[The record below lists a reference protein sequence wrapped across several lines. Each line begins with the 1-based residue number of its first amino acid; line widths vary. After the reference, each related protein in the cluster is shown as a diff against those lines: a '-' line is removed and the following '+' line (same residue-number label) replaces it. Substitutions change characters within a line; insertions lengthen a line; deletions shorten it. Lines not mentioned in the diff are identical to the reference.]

1 MFGIVRPC
9 RHRLQC
15 GLFGEWAAHLCGL
28 CLTLRD
34 LHGQSARL
42 VTNYDG
48 LLVSV
53 LTEAQNPGEAPHRS
67 AGPCALRRFR
77 RADVL
82 DASATGAQLAASI
95 SLVLAAGKIR
105 DHVVDRDGAYARRLV
120 AAGAGLAA
128 GRWLAAGQR
137 TGAAIGFDTA
147 VLTEA
152 IGRQAELERTSGVAL
167 LEVTEP
173 TETAVSAAFA
183 HTAVLA
189 GRPGNASALAEAG
202 RRFGRIAHL
211 LDAAE
216 DLSDDE
222 AAGSYN
228 PLIATGTDLAAARQH
243 CVDAVGDLRHSVG
256 LLELEQPT
264 LAQSL
269 LAGEVGLAVDR
280 VFRKILR
287 DNGLASANWPPGPG
301 GPGPGG
307 PGQPYP
313 GNPGQPYPGGP
324 GQPYPGGPG
333 PYPGGDRPPGTQ
345 DPGQQ
350 QPGPYDQMPGDVFK
364 PAPWQQGGNQGQ
376 WRPQGVP
383 PSGGECCI
391 SFCDGMECCG
401 GCCELCDCCS

>member
-9 RHRLQC
+9 RHRLRC

-34 LHGQSARL
+34 LHGHSARL

-53 LTEAQNPGEAPHRS
+53 LTEAQNPGVAPHRS

-77 RADVL
+77 GADVL

-137 TGAAIGFDTA
+137 TGAAIGFDTT
-147 VLTEA
+147 VLTDA
-152 IGRQAELERTSGVAL
+152 IARQAGLEATTGVSLA
-167 LEVTEP
+167 EVTEP
-173 TETAVSAAFA
+173 TETSVSAAFA

-189 GRPGNASALAEAG
+189 SRPGNAEALARAG
-202 RRFGRIAHL
+202 RHFGRIAHL

-216 DLSDDE
+216 DLAADE

-228 PLIATGTDLAAARQH
+228 PLIATGTDLAQARER
-243 CVDAVGDLRHSVG
+243 CLEALDGLRSAVGG
-256 LLELEQPT
+256 LELERPGLT
-264 LAQSL
+264 ESL
-269 LAGEVGLAVDR
+269 LAGEVGVAVDR
-280 VFRKILR
+280 VFRQILR
-287 DNGLASANWPPGPG
+287 DNGLVSANWPPGPG
-301 GPGPGG
+301 GPGGPNPGG
-307 PGQPYP
+307 PG
-313 GNPGQPYPGGP
+313 GPYPGGP
-324 GQPYPGGPG
+324 GQF
-333 PYPGGDRPPGTQ
+333 PGGDRPPGTQ
-345 DPGQQ
+345 DADPQ

-364 PAPWQQGGNQGQ
+364 PAPWQQGNNPRQFRQ
-376 WRPQGVP
+376 QISP
-383 PSGGECCI
+383 PSGGECCL
-391 SFCDGMECCG
+391 SCCEGAECCG
-401 GCCELCDCCS
+401 GACECCGACDCG

>member
-9 RHRLQC
+9 RHRLRC

-53 LTEAQNPGEAPHRS
+53 LTEAQNPGAAPHRS

-105 DHVVDRDGAYARRLV
+105 DHVVDRDGAYARRVV

-147 VLTEA
+147 MLTDA
-152 IGRQAELERTSGVAL
+152 IARQAGLERSAGLAL
-167 LEVTEP
+167 TEVTEP

-183 HTAVLA
+183 HTAVLSD
-189 GRPGNASALAEAG
+189 RPGNAEPLAEAG
-202 RRFGRIAHL
+202 RHFGRIAHL

-216 DLSDDE
+216 DLAADE

-228 PLIATGTDLAAARQH
+228 PLIATGTDLAEARQH
-243 CVDAVGDLRHSVG
+243 CLDALGGLRSAVA
-256 LLELEQPT
+256 LLELERPALT
-264 LAQSL
+264 ESL
-269 LAGEVGLAVDR
+269 LAKEVGVAVDR
-280 VFRKILR
+280 VFKQILG
-287 DNGLASANWPPGPG
+287 DNGLASANWPPGPS
-301 GPGPGG
+301 GPSGPAPGGPGG
-307 PGQPYP
+307 PG
-313 GNPGQPYPGGP
+313 GPYPGGP
-324 GQPYPGGPG
+324 GG
-333 PYPGGDRPPGTQ
+333 PYPGGDRPPGTEDA
-345 DPGQQ
+345 DPQ
-350 QPGPYDQMPGDVFK
+350 QPGQYDQLPGDVFK
-364 PAPWQQGGNQGQ
+364 PAPWQQGNNPGQ
-376 WRPQGVP
+376 FRQQFSP
-383 PSGGECCI
+383 PSGRECC
-391 SFCDGMECCG
+391 FTCCEGTECCS
-401 GCCELCDCCS
+401 GCCDACGACDCSC

>member
-1 MFGIVRPC
+1 VDQGGHPNKDPSGLVVVGKAAIWNIDAMFGIVRPC
-9 RHRLQC
+9 RHRLHC

-34 LHGQSARL
+34 LHGHSARL

-53 LTEAQNPGEAPHRS
+53 LTEAQNPGATPHRS

-95 SLVLAAGKIR
+95 SLVLAAGKVR

-147 VLTEA
+147 LLTDA
-152 IGRQAELERTSGVAL
+152 ISRQADLERTTGL
-167 LEVTEP
+167 TLTEVTEP

-189 GRPGNASALAEAG
+189 DRLGNAGPLAEAG
-202 RRFGRIAHL
+202 RHFGRIAHL
-211 LDAAE
+211 LDAVE
-216 DLSDDE
+216 DLADDE

-228 PLIATGTDLAAARQH
+228 PLIATGTDLAQARQH
-243 CVDAVGDLRHSVG
+243 CLDALGGLRRNWNFRRSPSRCS
-256 LLELEQPT
+256 PT
-264 LAQSL
+264 RS
-269 LAGEVGLAVDR
+269 G
-280 VFRKILR
+280 
-287 DNGLASANWPPGPG
+287 
-301 GPGPGG
+301 
-307 PGQPYP
+307 
-313 GNPGQPYPGGP
+313 
-324 GQPYPGGPG
+324 
-333 PYPGGDRPPGTQ
+333 
-345 DPGQQ
+345 
-350 QPGPYDQMPGDVFK
+350 
-364 PAPWQQGGNQGQ
+364 WQ
-376 WRPQGVP
+376 
-383 PSGGECCI
+383 
-391 SFCDGMECCG
+391 
-401 GCCELCDCCS
+401 